1 MAEPVI
7 TEENPV
13 TPKTDLEALFNA
25 SRACHEPHM
34 QVVTA
39 GTEREASVLV
49 MPKGMN
55 AVDVKAYLDK
65 YRKVPERPTG
75 TSIHQTLASI
85 IEHAKNFR
93 GHGTAA
99 WGEVKPEAP
108 SASLL
113 VVYDYHLSNDAKLAS
128 DLEPGDVGAR
138 WTQFGAS
145 YAFPLSPEFI
155 AWKAQSGKA
164 MTQAE
169 MAAFLE
175 DHLAEVCAAEEAG
188 ERAVK
193 LSTLLE
199 TSLASASTLLGF
211 ARKSAAVVNCFVSE
225 KRDPATGSVS
235 LIYQEEVNHQN
246 EDRATIVP
254 PGVFAIRVPILQG
267 GIEYRLAV
275 RLKSAVSG
283 RAIKWTV
290 EVYRID
296 VAFIDAVNDELARFN
311 TETGLTVYRGRYQN
325 PTNNSK

>member
-25 SRACHEPHM
+25 SRECHEPRM
-34 QVVTA
+34 QAVTK
-39 GTEREASVLV
+39 GTEQEASVLII
-49 MPKGMN
+49 PKGMN
-55 AVDVKAYLDK
+55 AVDVKPYLDK

-93 GHGTAA
+93 THGTAA
-99 WGEVKPEAP
+99 WGEVIPSAP

-138 WTQFGAS
+138 WNQFGAS
-145 YAFPLSPEFI
+145 YAFPLAPEFI
-155 AWKAQSGKA
+155 AWKAQNGKA

-169 MAAFLE
+169 MSAFLE
-175 DHLAEVCAAEEAG
+175 DHLAEVCSAEDAG

-193 LSTLLE
+193 LSELLE
-199 TSLASASTLLGF
+199 TKLASASTLLGF

-225 KRDPATGSVS
+225 KRNPTTGAVE
-235 LIYQEEVNHQN
+235 LIYQEEVNHQT
-246 EDRATIVP
+246 EDREKITP
-254 PGVFAIRVPILQG
+254 PGVFAIRVPVLQG

-296 VAFIDAVNDELARFN
+296 VAFIDAVNDELARFAS
-311 TETGLTVYRGRYQN
+311 ETGLTVYRGRYAN
-325 PTNNSK
+325 PSNGSK